1 MFHMATQLCKH
12 PVTGHWQKSPTNQ
25 RKRDMASDKSQTKE
39 TPLRTGSCSLT
50 MDVHESMLLNFV
62 SDMNLIG
69 FTQKC
74 ALGPEEEQVDIAPY
88 CPNNQTRL
96 SGSSCCRA
104 PLDRGCIEHPMSGSP
119 RCCSRGINRSKR
131 RRIVTGVQRQA
142 ANVRER
148 KRMFSLNEA
157 FDELRRKVPTFAYEK
172 RLSRIETLRLAI
184 VYISFMMDLL
194 ENT

>member
-1 MFHMATQLCKH
+1 
-12 PVTGHWQKSPTNQ
+12 
-25 RKRDMASDKSQTKE
+25 
-39 TPLRTGSCSLT
+39 
-50 MDVHESMLLNFV
+50 MDIHDSVLINFV
-62 SDMNLIG
+62 SDINLIG

-74 ALGPEEEQVDIAPY
+74 ALGSEEVDISPY

-96 SGSSCCRA
+96 SDSSCSTSPPGEGRT
-104 PLDRGCIEHPMSGSP
+104 EHPASFSP
-119 RCCSRGINRSKR
+119 RCCSRGHSRSKR
-131 RRIVTGVQRQA
+131 RRIITGVQRQA